1 MCGDDIKL
9 RRFTESVERLTSG
22 FGHNKR
28 LGLAV
33 SGGPDSLAMLLL
45 GGEAYPGRIAAA
57 TVDHGLR
64 PEARDE
70 AEFVAALC
78 VERGIAHTVL
88 TPSDPITGNI
98 QSAARVARY
107 ALLDSWATE
116 AGCDYIATAHH
127 ADDQLETILMR
138 LARGS
143 GVDGLSG
150 IRRINGRIIR
160 PLLGFN
166 KAELIAICEDAGVTP
181 VQDPSNDNT
190 DFDRVRIRR
199 FLATS
204 RHPFDPVA
212 ATRSASTLE
221 QASQALDWMTTNLSD
236 RITQSQNGISLDPA
250 ALPRELQRRLLLHA
264 LKMIDQN
271 IRPRGDS
278 MDRALEC
285 LRLGETFTLGNILC
299 KGGATWH
306 MSPAP
311 KRRNG

>member
-1 MCGDDIKL
+1 LCADDIKL

-22 FGHNKR
+22 FKHNKR

-33 SGGPDSLAMLLL
+33 SGGPDSIALLILASQ
-45 GGEAYPGRIAAA
+45 AYPGRIAAA

-70 AEFVAALC
+70 AEFVALLC
-78 VERGIAHTVL
+78 AERGIAHVIL
-88 TPSDPITGNI
+88 TPSEAITGNI
-98 QSAARVARY
+98 QSAARMARY
-107 ALLDSWATE
+107 ALLDGWATQT
-116 AGCDYIATAHH
+116 GCDYIATAHH

-143 GVDGLSG
+143 GVDGLSA
-150 IRRINGRIIR
+150 IRSINGRIIR

-166 KAELIAICEDAGVTP
+166 RAELIAICNDAGVTP
-181 VQDPSNDNT
+181 VQDPSNDNA
-190 DFDRVRIRR
+190 DFDRVRIRQ

-204 RHPFDPVA
+204 PHPFDPTA
-212 ATRSASTLE
+212 ATHSASALE
-221 QASQALDWMTTNLSD
+221 QASQALDWMVSNLSG
-236 RITQSQNGISLDPA
+236 RITQAQNNISLDPA
-250 ALPRELQRRLLLHA
+250 ALPRELQRRLLLNA
-264 LKMIDQN
+264 LKMIDPD

-285 LRLGETFTLGNILC
+285 LSIGETITLGNILC
-299 KGGATWH
+299 KGGTIWQL
-306 MSPAP
+306 SPAP